1 MMAVG
6 EHIESLG
13 IVAGKGIYPRLMIA
27 AVRRAL
33 PSARIILVTFQGETH
48 PELTQLVDEAGV
60 FRVGQ
65 VSKPCIFL
73 RNRGVKHVI
82 MAGQITPQRLY
93 QLRPDLRLLWGLRKL
108 KERNAETLFT
118 LVINMMKHFGLEVL
132 PATSFMEDCMP
143 MAGHLAGPKPSRQQ
157 MADAR
162 YGLSVAK
169 EISKLNIGQGIIV
182 RRGTILAVEAFE
194 GTNKCIRRGGLL
206 GEGKDVSLVKVS
218 KPNHDM
224 RFDVPIIGPDTVKN
238 CASVSISQIVIEA
251 GKTIIVE
258 QSEVL
263 EMCKSNKITLQAI

>member
-1 MMAVG
+1 MMAVD

-33 PSARIILVTFQGETH
+33 PSARIILVTFQGETR
-48 PELTQLVDEAGV
+48 PELSQLVDEAGV

-82 MAGQITPQRLY
+82 MAGQITPQRLH
-93 QLRPDLRLLWGLRKL
+93 QLRPDFRLLWGLRKL

-118 LVINMMKHFGLEVL
+118 LVITIMKHFGLEAL
-132 PATSFMEDCMP
+132 PATSFMEDCIP
-143 MAGHLAGPKPSRQQ
+143 AVGHLSGPKPSRQQ
-157 MADAR
+157 MSDAR

-169 EISKLNIGQGIIV
+169 EISQLNIGQGIIV

-258 QSEVL
+258 KSEVL